1 MAARPTCFEEVM
13 KANSVRNNNDAH
25 RFEMN
30 TPAGI
35 AVADYRID
43 GDVMTMFH
51 TEVPLSLRGRG
62 YGYHLVSGALEQVR
76 RLQLKV
82 RPTCWFVREVID
94 RRPEFQSL
102 LA

>member
-1 MAARPTCFEEVM
+1 ME
-13 KANSVRNNNDAH
+13 ANPVRNNKDSR
-25 RFEMN
+25 RFEMD
-30 TPAGI
+30 TPAGV

-51 TEVPLSLRGRG
+51 TEVPVSLRGD
-62 YGYHLVSGALEQVR
+62 GYHLVCGALEQVR

-82 RPTCWFVREVID
+82 RPTCWFVREVTD
-94 RRPEFQSL
+94 RKPEFQDL